1 MGEVNNDFT
10 IDNDCTTFTVTTS
23 ASTTGTFWINADTGL
38 SFEDPIET
46 MKREFAILA
55 DKFLEK
61 YRDEIV

>member
-1 MGEVNNDFT
+1 MGDTDGTFT
-10 IDNDCTTFTVTTS
+10 ITTNSATITTI
-23 ASTTGTFWINADTGL
+23 WIFADTGT

-46 MKREFAILA
+46 MKREFTILA

>member
-1 MGEVNNDFT
+1 MMGDTNGTFT
-10 IDNDCTTFTVTTS
+10 ITTS
-23 ASTTGTFWINADTGL
+23 SSTTAKFWIYADTGT